1 MQRVGLVRCSFYDVS
16 SGLVPTADQ
25 KLIVGLEKWR
35 GLVLADNGLSGR
47 LPADI
52 PLVDN
57 RGKVVRKDSDF
68 RLFVKNSRKSDP
80 VGPKRSSAEALLD
93 RA

>member
-1 MQRVGLVRCSFYDVS
+1 MRRVGLARRSFYDVS
-16 SGLVPTADQ
+16 PGLVPTADQ
-25 KLIVGLEKWR
+25 KLIAGLEKWR
-35 GLVLADNGLSGR
+35 GLVLAGNGLSGR
-47 LPADI
+47 SPADI
-52 PLVDN
+52 PLVEQ
-57 RGKVVRKDSDF
+57 REVVRKDSDF